1 MIIKDLEFIL
11 KKIIPEKFLLK
22 KRIQRSIKKGYEKEL
37 EIINQFTD
45 KSKDAIDVGVYRGI
59 YSYKLAQHF
68 KFVHCFEANPLLY
81 PLLNNNLKKII
92 KNINLY
98 NLALSS
104 DNGETILK
112 LPLRSKSFFK
122 KNIEELYELGAASVH
137 PNNKFDNFKEV
148 KVKKKKLDSIK
159 FENKIGF
166 IKIDVEGHELEVI
179 EGALKTIKENKPVLL
194 IEIEEKHSKRLVIDS
209 IKYIKNIG
217 YKCYFEK
224 NKELLHVEK
233 LKNVNEEFN
242 FFFLPNIAK

>member
-11 KKIIPEKFLLK
+11 KKIIPEKYLLK

-37 EIINQFTD
+37 DIIDKFAD
-45 KSKDAIDVGVYRGI
+45 KSKDAIDVGVYRGV

-81 PLLNNNLKKII
+81 PFLNDNLKKII

-104 DNGETILK
+104 TNGKTTLK
-112 LPLRSKSFFK
+112 LPIRSKSFFNQ
-122 KNIEELYELGAASVH
+122 NIEELYELGAASVH

-148 KVKKKKLDSIK
+148 TVKKKKLDSIK
-159 FENKIGF
+159 LENKIGF

-179 EGALKTIKENKPVLL
+179 EGALNTIKMNKPVLL
-194 IEIEEKHSKRLVIDS
+194 IEIEERHSKRMVNES

-217 YKCYFEK
+217 YNCYFEK
-224 NKELLHVEK
+224 NKELISVEK
-233 LKNVNEEFN
+233 LKNINEEFN
-242 FFFLPNIAK
+242 FFFLPNLTK